1 MKANANLNVLYH
13 NLLNNVQDYLIETP
27 YDKSFLETG
36 RRANTML
43 GSWSPFQLEQFVE
56 YRSQDMNKTVV
67 YVNPK
72 HTSKICS
79 KCGYI
84 HKNNREGNIFHCLNY
99 NFELHA
105 NLNAARNIEVL
116 CKSEYF
122 RLLPTSQS
130 LRPVPPIPDNNKPP
144 AIAEGSRLSHIYFYG
159 KTF

>member
-1 MKANANLNVLYH
+1 
-13 NLLNNVQDYLIETP
+13 
-27 YDKSFLETG
+27 
-36 RRANTML
+36 ML

-56 YRSQDMNKTVV
+56 YMSQDMNKTVV

-84 HKNNREGNIFHCLNY
+84 HKNNREGNIFHWLNC

-105 NLNAARNIEVL
+105 DLNSARKIGVF

-122 RLLPTSQS
+122 RLLSTSQS
-130 LRPVPPIPDNNKPP
+130 LRPVPLIPDSNKP
-144 AIAEGSRLSHIYFYG
+144 LQ
-159 KTF
+159 